1 MRTLLNSVVLLLLL
15 NHVPALADAELFL
28 RVSDNGRYT
37 VVVDDQQ
44 MTVTNGRFRFFD
56 LRSGRTRLTILRNN
70 TPVFQDV
77 VDLRND
83 FRSVAEFSPRRG
95 IRLVDQ
101 FPLFANGRYCGP
113 DWSNPFGNSWNNGS
127 GGYDPR
133 GSGRDNWNNGRGNGP
148 RGDGP
153 RGNGWGQGRNDGRY
167 DNRYDEP
174 RGGYYGMNADE
185 FDLFRREL
193 SQQSFDDRRFEYL
206 RSRLPG
212 RQLSSLQLAE
222 LLRQFS
228 FDKQRLEAAK
238 LGWGCVGDRQAFTP
252 VFETFSFDTSVRD
265 LKRHIGWADVR

>member
-15 NHVPALADAELFL
+15 NQAPALADAELFL

-56 LRSGRTRLTILRNN
+56 LRPGRTRLTIVRNN

-83 FRSVAEFSPRRG
+83 FRSVAEFNPRRG

-113 DWSNPFGNSWNNGS
+113 DWSNPYGNSWNNDPR
-127 GGYDPR
+127 GYDPR
-133 GSGRDNWNNGRGNGP
+133 GYDPRGYDPRDGRDGRNNGWGNGRNEGRYDDRYDRSRWGNGP
-148 RGDGP
+148 
-153 RGNGWGQGRNDGRY
+153 Y
-167 DNRYDEP
+167 SS
-174 RGGYYGMNADE
+174 MNTDE

-193 SQQSFDDRRFEYL
+193 GQQAFDDRRFDYL
-206 RSRLPG
+206 RTRLPG
-212 RQLSSLQLAE
+212 RSLSSLQLAE

-238 LGWGCVGDRQAFTP
+238 LGWACVSDRQGFTP

-265 LKRHIGWADVR
+265 LKRHIGWPDAR